1 MGTKVTILDGY
12 LDEPSCLGVPPY
24 IAPHV
29 RYTYGALKETGLKKE
44 EIDYLTIDQFRD
56 KKDKVTELKDRELVI
71 IIAGTTVPGKY
82 LGGKPIS
89 VTEIEDLAHQLSNP
103 EVIVSGPIINCDLE
117 VDYID
122 ELAYEMPGLL
132 AYKKLTSS
140 DPLEDSKPAQLIDKW
155 ANLGAEITELHPN
168 FPELVCEIETFRGCP
183 RSNNCSFCSEGFKN
197 LTYHRSVE
205 GIIEEIAS
213 LYKQGN
219 RYFRLGAQTD
229 LLLFQAEKRDNRL
242 IPNPEAMEELYSGI
256 REVAPDL
263 KVLHMDNINPA
274 TIVDYPDRAKRILKT
289 IANYNTA
296 GDIAAFGLE
305 SADPEVLRAN
315 KIGTTADKTFKAIK
329 IVNQIAGF
337 REEGVPKLLPGINLL
352 HGLKGERE
360 ETMKLNFKFLK
371 RVLDADLLLRRINIR
386 QVNPVGEYKAAQYD
400 KYQFK
405 EYKKKVNHEINQPML
420 KKVFPAGTLLKEV
433 IIEEVRGKTSFGRQL
448 GTYPILV
455 GIPGQ
460 YELGEKLDIKVID
473 HGYRSITGIPYPFNI
488 NQASI
493 DQLEALPGIGKNR
506 STKLFM
512 AGEIKDLNHLDQILD
527 GYDVSQLEEIVTFS

>member
-1 MGTKVTILDGY
+1 MVAKVTILDGY

-29 RYTYGALKETGLKKE
+29 RYTYGALKEAGLKQE
-44 EIDYLTIDQFRD
+44 EINYLTVDQFRD
-56 KKDKVTELKDRELVI
+56 KKDKTLQLKDSKLVI
-71 IIAGTTVPGKY
+71 VIAGTTVPGKY

-89 VTEIEDLAHQLSNP
+89 IAEIEDLAQQLSTP

-117 VDYID
+117 LDYID
-122 ELAYEMPGLL
+122 HLAYEIPGLL
-132 AYKKLTSS
+132 AYEKLTNSK
-140 DPLEDSKPAQLIDKW
+140 PLDKYKPAQIIDNW
-155 ANLGAEITELHPN
+155 AKLGAEVTTLHPN
-168 FPELVCEIETFRGCP
+168 YPELVCEIETFRGCP
-183 RSNNCSFCSEGFKN
+183 RSNNCSFCSEGFKE
-197 LTYHRSVE
+197 LTYHRSVDGVIKE
-205 GIIEEIAS
+205 IEA

-229 LLLFQAEKRDNRL
+229 LLLFQAKKKDNRL
-242 IPNPEAMEELYSGI
+242 LPNPEAIKKLYSGI
-256 REVAPDL
+256 RKVAPDL

-274 TIVDYPDRAKRILKT
+274 TIVDYPKQAEKILKT

-305 SADPEVLRAN
+305 SADPKVLKAN

-329 IVNQIAGF
+329 MVNQITGF
-337 REEGVPKLLPGINLL
+337 RERGVPKLLPGINLL
-352 HGLKGERE
+352 HGLKGERA
-360 ETMKLNFKFLK
+360 ETMELNFKFLK
-371 RVLDADLLLRRINIR
+371 RVLDAGLLLRRINIR
-386 QVNPVGEYKAAQYD
+386 QVNPIGKYQTAHYN

-405 EYKKKVNHEINQPML
+405 EYKKQVNHKINQPML
-420 KKVFPAGTLLKEV
+420 KKVFPSGTLLEEV
-433 IIEEVRGKTSFGRQL
+433 IIEEIRGKISFGRQL

-460 YELGEKLDIKVID
+460 YQLGEKLDIKVID
-473 HGYRSITGIPYPFNI
+473 HGFRSITGIPYPFNI

-512 AGEIKDLNHLDQILD
+512 AGEIKSLDHLGQILD